1 MPIRYPTVPQ
11 GKACVRVFAERCAEH
26 RGNRKIQRGME
37 QHWIVKER
45 NRDLIVFALGWASD
59 FHAARHTSVPEGY
72 DIPCT
77 DDYRT
82 IESVDPA
89 TVAGYRRIYLFAW
102 SFGVWVSE
110 LIFRGIPFYKT
121 VALTAPLPVNNR
133 YGIPPKSFAVTLKG
147 IARTGIEAFNRRT
160 FGDFYDTIAP
170 WLETRPF
177 EEKYEELCNLFGC
190 VGQSLP
196 SFDHMERSRDRASG
210 HHLPA
215 GQRKSLL
222 TEEFPQQRYS
232 YVPACR
238 TIRMPTRQSYCRGCT
253 PNNRCNPAAMN
264 DKDR

>member
-1 MPIRYPTVPQ
+1 
-11 GKACVRVFAERCAEH
+11 
-26 RGNRKIQRGME
+26 ME

-59 FHAARHTSVPEGY
+59 FHAVAHIRPEGY
-72 DIPCT
+72 DILCT

-121 VALTAPLPVNNR
+121 VALNGTPLPVNNR

-160 FGDFYDTIAP
+160 FGNFYDTIAP
-170 WLETRPF
+170 WARNKVFRGEVRRVVQPVR
-177 EEKYEELCNLFGC
+177 C

-222 TEEFPQQRYS
+222 DRRVSRNRGTVMSRHAALS
-232 YVPACR
+232 VCR
-238 TIRMPTRQSYCRGCT
+238 PG
-253 PNNRCNPAAMN
+253 NRTVEAAHRTT
-264 DKDR
+264 DAIPPP

>member
-1 MPIRYPTVPQ
+1 
-11 GKACVRVFAERCAEH
+11 
-26 RGNRKIQRGME
+26 ME

-59 FHAARHTSVPEGY
+59 FHAVAHIRPEGY
-72 DIPCT
+72 DILCT

-121 VALTAPLPVNNR
+121 VALNGTPLPVNNR

-177 EEKYEELCNLFGC
+177 EEKYEELCNLFDA
-190 VGQSLP
+190 SAKAY
-196 SFDHMERSRDRASG
+196 RSHGAK
-210 HHLPA
+210 P
-215 GQRKSLL
+215 
-222 TEEFPQQRYS
+222 
-232 YVPACR
+232 
-238 TIRMPTRQSYCRGCT
+238 
-253 PNNRCNPAAMN
+253 
-264 DKDR
+264 